1 MSTAATP
8 DTTPR
13 TTPAP
18 HPAPPTR
25 RPPGARAIAI
35 LTAAAGAAIIAVTL
49 GTSAAATAVSGS
61 VETAVLTAQTRGV
74 SALEVDSSAADVEVS
89 FAAVD
94 EATLTITGAGGSD
107 GWGMTRDG
115 DRLVVDSDR
124 DWWSGWKL
132 WGDTS
137 RATLVLPDRLT
148 GLDADLRVGA
158 GAMRIA
164 GDFGALDLTVDAGSL
179 DAAGT
184 ATALDTTVSAGRADV
199 QLDGVQRA
207 IVEVSAGRVTG
218 SLTGSAPSTV
228 SVSAEAG
235 GIDLALP
242 TGPYA
247 VVATTEAGS
256 FDNRLTEDAASA
268 ARVEVRVSAGSV
280 VLRESR

>member
-1 MSTAATP
+1 MSTAPTP
-8 DTTPR
+8 DTTPP
-13 TTPAP
+13 TSPAP

-25 RPPGARAIAI
+25 RPAGARTIAI

-89 FAAVD
+89 FGAVD

-107 GWGMTRDG
+107 GWAMTRDG
-115 DRLVVDSDR
+115 DRLIVDSDR
-124 DWWSGWKL
+124 DWWSGWNL
-132 WGDTS
+132 WGGTS
-137 RATLVLPDRLT
+137 RATLVLPERLA

-164 GDFGALDLTVDAGSL
+164 GDFGALDMTVDAGSL

-199 QLDGVQRA
+199 QLDGVERA
-207 IVEVSAGRVTG
+207 VVEVSAGRVTG
-218 SLTGSAPSTV
+218 SLTGTTPSTV
-228 SVSAEAG
+228 SVAAEAG
-235 GIDLALP
+235 GIDLTLP
-242 TGPYA
+242 AGPYA
-247 VVATTEAGS
+247 VAATTEAGS
-256 FDNRLTEDAASA
+256 FTNRLTEDAASA